1 MRVIRTPASRRER
14 GELGQGRVR
23 AAQRCLDALYR
34 DGAEPRHQQR
44 RNVNDLGASLRDQAL
59 LACRSGV
66 SGRLPE
72 PLRVSAL
79 R

>member
-1 MRVIRTPASRRER
+1 VDDI
-14 GELGQGRVR
+14 
-23 AAQRCLDALYR
+23 
-34 DGAEPRHQQR
+34 
-44 RNVNDLGASLRDQAL
+44 GASLRDQAL
-59 LACRSGV
+59 LAGRSGV